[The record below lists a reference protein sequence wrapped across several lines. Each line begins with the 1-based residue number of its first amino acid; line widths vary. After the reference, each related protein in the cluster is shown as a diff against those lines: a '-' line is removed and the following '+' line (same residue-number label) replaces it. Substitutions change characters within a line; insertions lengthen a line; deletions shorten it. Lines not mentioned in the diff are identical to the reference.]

1 MKQNLFVYGTLHPD
15 HAPKEIRSVVKKMVP
30 VGSGTI
36 AGNLHHLGD
45 YPALTLDG
53 KKKQRVKGTVF
64 ALPDD
69 PETLQKIDQYEEY
82 LPNDPSN
89 SLFIRSKRLVTLG
102 DGTRRLCWVYIY
114 NQPIRSCAT
123 SPPATAGKT

>member
-1 MKQNLFVYGTLHPD
+1 
-15 HAPKEIRSVVKKMVP
+15 MVP

-36 AGNLHHLGD
+36 AGNLHHLGG

-89 SLFIRSKRLVTLG
+89 SLFIRSKRL
-102 DGTRRLCWVYIY
+102 D
-114 NQPIRSCAT
+114 IRVGFRFDDT
-123 SPPATAGKT
+123 PPGEANA